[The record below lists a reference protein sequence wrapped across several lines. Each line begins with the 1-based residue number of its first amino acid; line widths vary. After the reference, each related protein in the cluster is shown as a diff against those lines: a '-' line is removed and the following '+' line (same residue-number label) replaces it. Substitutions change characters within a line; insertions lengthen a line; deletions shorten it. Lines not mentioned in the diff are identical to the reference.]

1 MLDRG
6 LAHAGPAQELS
17 GAPTTDPGLDQ
28 RIFDEE
34 GNLKGEKYSSYKEE
48 WQVSEGVTMELSI
61 HQDDQGMMLRLTY
74 MPDIVR
80 EYALFGRTR
89 DVK

>member
-1 MLDRG
+1 
-6 LAHAGPAQELS
+6 
-17 GAPTTDPGLDQ
+17 
-28 RIFDEE
+28 
-34 GNLKGEKYSSYKEE
+34 
-48 WQVSEGVTMELSI
+48 MELSI